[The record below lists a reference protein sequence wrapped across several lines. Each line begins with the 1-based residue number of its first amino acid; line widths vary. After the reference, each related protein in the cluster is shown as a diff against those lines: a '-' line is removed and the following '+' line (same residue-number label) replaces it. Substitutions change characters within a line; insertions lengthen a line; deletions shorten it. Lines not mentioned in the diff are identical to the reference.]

1 MRQII
6 ANWWLGVKIWCCQY
20 VEGSNEYS
28 SSQKCQNTEF
38 SCQFLGKVSAYS
50 SIYEYGSLKFHNSG
64 FVNDWLFGLP
74 EDLA

>member
-1 MRQII
+1 MSI
-6 ANWWLGVKIWCCQY
+6 V
-20 VEGSNEYS
+20 

-64 FVNDWLFGLP
+64 FVNAWLLDLP